1 MMTTTVKPGKSEQQM
16 ARELL
21 VVSAIE
27 NQNALNARLNERWYA
42 QGWRYYRAVWTEA
55 AEAVQHIKSWLWW
68 KEGEYAKPPSGKD
81 AQQVKMELVDILH
94 FGLSMQFATVIERLT
109 KSQDSRTGSEMLRDH
124 AEYYVRCFENESQG
138 ADFEKVCGQLEQLVG
153 YACRDQTFSTRFF
166 AGACMAAG
174 MDLDETFSL
183 YFAKTA
189 LNRFRWKNGYNLP
202 AGDINK
208 YVKMWTYWK
217 ETGDGWQK
225 TAGKVEDNEVLFD
238 VAQMLIDQGDSAF
251 AIGHEAFMAKVEE
264 ALSPIY
270 KMQ

>member
-1 MMTTTVKPGKSEQQM
+1 MMTIKPGKSEEQM

-68 KEGEYAKPPSGKD
+68 KEGEYAKPPSDKD
-81 AQQVKMELVDILH
+81 ARQVKMELVDILH
-94 FGLSMQFATVIERLT
+94 FGLSMQFIQVKERLMET
-109 KSQDSRTGSEMLRDH
+109 DETRNGRQMLGDY
-124 AEYYVRCFENESQG
+124 AEYYVRCFDKEQSGQNFEN
-138 ADFEKVCGQLEQLVG
+138 VCGQLEQLVG
-153 YACRDQTFSTRFF
+153 YACRDKVFSTNFF
-166 AGACMAAG
+166 AGACVAAG

>member
-1 MMTTTVKPGKSEQQM
+1 MTTTSKPGKSEEQM

-27 NQNALNARLNERWYA
+27 NQNALNERLNERWYA
-42 QGWRYYRAVWTEA
+42 QEWRYYRAVWTEA
-55 AEAVQHIKSWLWW
+55 AEAVQHIKSWFWW
-68 KEGEYAKPPSGKD
+68 KEGEYAKPPSDKD
-81 AQQVKMELVDILH
+81 ARQVKMELVDILH
-94 FGLSMQFATVIERLT
+94 FGLSMQFITVLDRLME
-109 KSQDSRTGSEMLRDH
+109 SQDTRTVAQMFMDH

-138 ADFEKVCGQLEQLVG
+138 ENFEKVCSQLEQLVG

-166 AGACMAAG
+166 AGACMASG
-174 MDLDETFSL
+174 MSLDETFSL

-189 LNRFRWKNGYNLP
+189 LNRFRWNNGYNLKEGEP
-202 AGDINK
+202 GK
-208 YVKMWTYWK
+208 YIKMWTYWK
-217 ETGDGWQK
+217 ETPDGWQK

-238 VAQMLIDQGDSAF
+238 VTQMLIDQGDSAA
-251 AIGHEAFMAKVEE
+251 AIGPEAFMAKVEE